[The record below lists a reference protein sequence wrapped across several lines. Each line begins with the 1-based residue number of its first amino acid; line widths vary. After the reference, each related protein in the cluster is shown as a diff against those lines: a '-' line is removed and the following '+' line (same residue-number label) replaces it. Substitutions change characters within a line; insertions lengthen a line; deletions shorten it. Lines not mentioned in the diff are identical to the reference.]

1 MVVGLEIVSLVAIS
15 VKEGCLT
22 EMQQNPVICPAPR
35 FYLYLL
41 AISLWQEKEDIAPIS
56 CLILPPSRQFCHFFL
71 ENSRAEQDKR
81 DWKVI
86 GLTEISRQ
94 NRPNLFLVLLTVKKE
109 IAAVDVGDR
118 VLKAQLRQIGLQIR
132 HDNLV
137 SFPPTLMPRSKRT

>member
-1 MVVGLEIVSLVAIS
+1 MVVGLEIVSLIAIS
-15 VKEGCLT
+15 VKEGYLT
-22 EMQQNPVICPAPR
+22 EMQQLPVIFPAPR
-35 FYLYLL
+35 LLYLL
-41 AISLWQEKEDIAPIS
+41 ATGFQQVKEDIAPIG

-109 IAAVDVGDR
+109 IATVDVGDR
-118 VLKAQLRQIGLQIR
+118 VLKAQLHQIGLQIR

-137 SFPPTLMPRSKRT
+137 FFRRH

>member
-22 EMQQNPVICPAPR
+22 EMQQLPVICPGPR
-35 FYLYLL
+35 LFLYLL
-41 AISLWQEKEDIAPIS
+41 AISLWHEKEDIVPIG
-56 CLILPPSRQFCHFFL
+56 CLILPPNRQFCHFFL

-118 VLKAQLRQIGLQIR
+118 VLKTESRQIGLQIS
-132 HDNLV
+132 HSYLV
-137 SFPPTLMPRSKRT
+137 FPPTLMPRSKSV

>member
-1 MVVGLEIVSLVAIS
+1 MVVGLEIVSLIAIS
-15 VKEGCLT
+15 VKEGYLT
-22 EMQQNPVICPAPR
+22 EMQQLPVIFPAPR
-35 FYLYLL
+35 LLYLL
-41 AISLWQEKEDIAPIS
+41 ATGFKQVKEDIAPIG

-109 IAAVDVGDR
+109 IATVDVGDR
-118 VLKAQLRQIGLQIR
+118 VLKAQLHQIGLQIR

-137 SFPPTLMPRSKRT
+137 FFRRH

>member
-22 EMQQNPVICPAPR
+22 EMQQLPVICPGPR
-35 FYLYLL
+35 LFLYLL
-41 AISLWQEKEDIAPIS
+41 ATGFRQVKEDIAPIG

-118 VLKAQLRQIGLQIR
+118 VLKTESRQIGLQIS
-132 HDNLV
+132 HSYLV
-137 SFPPTLMPRSKRT
+137 FPPTLMPRSKSA